1 MRQRFIIVKLL
12 ADAALEY
19 FFEPSKPLRTMCHTK
34 NIRKMDSNDS
44 SNKIE
49 SERHIPTV
57 DSDAVNRA
65 VERSSRDKNFILN
78 AVEQLKGLK
87 FPAYGSQI
95 IEYLRKNSA
104 NDEVLALYLSLND
117 ATLYRDSK
125 QVTKAFEQNSP
136 TEKEN
141 QMTHKTRTNLE
152 VEQTNPS
159 HKRQDYPGTSATAM
173 KNYTCGLCGQSFQ
186 TPDDLVHHQEFESK
200 GKSNSRNVNV

>member
-1 MRQRFIIVKLL
+1 
-12 ADAALEY
+12 
-19 FFEPSKPLRTMCHTK
+19 
-34 NIRKMDSNDS
+34 MDSNDS
-44 SNKIE
+44 PNKIE

-57 DSDAVNRA
+57 DSDSVSRA
-65 VERSSRDKNFILN
+65 VERSSQDKNFISN

-95 IEYLRKNSA
+95 IDYLRKNSA
-104 NDEVLALYLSLND
+104 NDEVLALYLSLNN
-117 ATLYRDSK
+117 ATLYRDEN

-136 TEKEN
+136 TTKQEN

-152 VEQTNPS
+152 VEQTNPT
-159 HKRQDYPGTSATAM
+159 HKRKDYPEVAATAM
-173 KNYTCGLCGQSFQ
+173 KNYTCDLCGQSFQ